1 MSPTQ
6 FHAKRDDVVANGL
19 CPPPL
24 KINKDSH
31 CIKKSSPPSSS
42 SSSSSSSTLAA
53 AASKPPQQQQRHPVI
68 IYTHSPKVIH
78 THPRD
83 FMALV
88 QKLTGLTR
96 SDEDAAA
103 AEQANPSSEEEENK
117 GGGRGGGGKVAVG
130 NNDDNDA
137 SSVITDEI
145 CSTSAAGGGDA
156 AVVVVGHHQHQ
167 RQYHQANSSACF
179 VQAPSRGTN
188 NPYVTAGGSNV
199 PVFAQQGYSPA
210 VSEHHGFL
218 CSNNQPAFY
227 NYNPDSLFFAA
238 PNVLPAAS
246 AVSSSSTFQGINDFP
261 TTDF

>member
-31 CIKKSSPPSSS
+31 CIKKSSPPSSSS

-96 SDEDAAA
+96 SEEDAAA
-103 AEQANPSSEEEENK
+103 AEKANPSSEEEENK
-117 GGGRGGGGKVAVG
+117 GGGGGGKVAVG
-130 NNDDNDA
+130 NNDDNDS

-145 CSTSAAGGGDA
+145 CSTSAA
-156 AVVVVGHHQHQ
+156 VVVVGHHHHHHQ
-167 RQYHQANSSACF
+167 QYHQANSSACF
-179 VQAPSRGTN
+179 VQAPPQARN
-188 NPYVTAGGSNV
+188 NLYATAAGSNV
-199 PVFAQQGYSPA
+199 PVFAQGYSA
-210 VSEHHGFL
+210 AASEHHGFL

-227 NYNPDSLFFAA
+227 NYNPDSLFFTA